1 MGERVREL
9 GEYDSETVAES
20 LAAIRIRLREGR
32 LALSGIRI
40 VTSKE
45 VDRRY
50 QDGQDRLEQ
59 SAAAASEAPIQI
71 A

>member
-59 SAAAASEAPIQI
+59 SAAAVSEAPIQI